1 MSQAGLRGELPL
13 LILWPWAKSRNIGVS
28 VSSSIILASSH
39 PSRDGLWNVNKMCI
53 IVCGLMSKGVDPGV
67 RLAAL
72 KLHVRAY

>member
-1 MSQAGLRGELPL
+1 M
-13 LILWPWAKSRNIGVS
+13 GVS

-39 PSRDGLWNVNKMCI
+39 PSLDGLWNVNKTFI

-72 KLHVRAY
+72 KFHVGPY